1 MRINMNIQSIQGI
14 YVCTAK
20 GQKLNRVYHL
30 ITGDELKKQVID
42 YVSSDLNDK
51 QKGEHDMGVLSGS
64 ALIEDI
70 PYYVE
75 MDDIEENSYLYD
87 FKNVIT
93 QLINPEGAPPKVL
106 QLKKRGK
113 EKDEIENFEENEG
126 IKFFIIVCR
135 ESVYFLHVSRNATIK
150 NTPFLQMSVTKQS
163 TMIQVDRGVKFPQFI
178 TARLDRHSNNLF
190 VYDVDYFEAML
201 MMNENKKEKSKS
213 VVKKFKNGEYKV
225 SKEEYSV
232 KGLDERGVENNLFSS
247 KRAVR
252 RLAKYDEKIEHFEIS
267 KIEKAIQK
275 LDAKKQVRIDHDQ
288 KVIYVTPESAKT
300 FVGIIHNVIVE
311 RLISGKVEIII

>member
-1 MRINMNIQSIQGI
+1 MDIEKFQSL

-20 GQKLNRVYHL
+20 GQKLNRIYHL
-30 ITGDELKKQVID
+30 ITGDKLKEQVID
-42 YVSSDLNDK
+42 YVSSDLYEK
-51 QKGEHDMGVLSGS
+51 QKSESDMGFLSGS

-70 PYYVE
+70 PYFVE
-75 MDDIEENSYLYD
+75 MNDIKEDSYLND

-93 QLINPEGAPPKVL
+93 GLLNPEGTPPKVL

-113 EKDEIENFEENEG
+113 DKNEIENFEENEG
-126 IKFFIIVCR
+126 IKFFIIVCQ
-135 ESVYFLHVSRNATIK
+135 ESVYFLHVSRNAMIK
-150 NTPFLQMSVTKQS
+150 NTPFLKMSVTNQS

-178 TARLDRHSNNLF
+178 TARLDRNSNNLF
-190 VYDVDYFEAML
+190 VYEVDSFEAML

-213 VVKKFKNGEYKV
+213 VVKKFKNDQYKV

-232 KGLDERGVENNLFSS
+232 KGLDDKGVENNLFSS

-267 KIEKAIQK
+267 KIEKAIK
-275 LDAKKQVRIDHDQ
+275 RLDEKKQVRIDHE
-288 KVIYVTPESAKT
+288 KKAIYVTPDSAKT

>member
-1 MRINMNIQSIQGI
+1 MDIEKFQSL

-20 GQKLNRVYHL
+20 GQKLNRIYHL
-30 ITGDELKKQVID
+30 ITGDKLKEQVID
-42 YVSSDLNDK
+42 YVSSDLYEK
-51 QKGEHDMGVLSGS
+51 QKSESDMGFLSGS

-70 PYYVE
+70 PYFVE
-75 MDDIEENSYLYD
+75 MNDIKEDSYLND
-87 FKNVIT
+87 FKNVIIG
-93 QLINPEGAPPKVL
+93 LLNPEGTTPKVL

-113 EKDEIENFEENEG
+113 DKNEIENFEENEG
-126 IKFFIIVCR
+126 IKFFIIVGQ
-135 ESVYFLHVSRNATIK
+135 ESVYFLHVSRNAMIK
-150 NTPFLQMSVTKQS
+150 NIPFLKMSVTNQS

-178 TARLDRHSNNLF
+178 TARLDRNSNNLF
-190 VYDVDYFEAML
+190 VYEVDNFEAML

-213 VVKKFKNGEYKV
+213 VVKKFKNDQYKV

-232 KGLDERGVENNLFSS
+232 KGLDDKGVENNLFSS

-252 RLAKYDEKIEHFEIS
+252 RLAKYDEKIEHFEIG
-267 KIEKAIQK
+267 KIEKAIK
-275 LDAKKQVRIDHDQ
+275 RLDEKKQVRIDHE
-288 KVIYVTPESAKT
+288 KKAIYVTPDSAKT

>member
-1 MRINMNIQSIQGI
+1 MNIQSIQGI

-20 GQKLNRVYHL
+20 GQKLNRIYRLV
-30 ITGDELKKQVID
+30 TGDELKEQVIE
-42 YVSSDLNDK
+42 YVSDDLSEK
-51 QKGEHDMGVLSGS
+51 KESEGEMGVLSGS

-75 MDDIEENSYLYD
+75 MNVIDENSYLYD
-87 FKNVIT
+87 FKNVI
-93 QLINPEGAPPKVL
+93 LELLNPKGTPPKVI

-113 EKDEIENFEENEG
+113 EKDEIKNFEENEG
-126 IKFFIIVCR
+126 MKFFIIVCQ
-135 ESVYFLHVSRNATIK
+135 ESVYFLYVSRNALIK
-150 NTPFLQMSVTKQS
+150 NTPFLKMSVTQQS

-178 TARLDRHSNNLF
+178 TARLDRESNNLF
-190 VYDVDYFEAML
+190 VYNVDYFEAML

-213 VVKKFKNGEYKV
+213 VVKKFQNGHYKV

-232 KGLDERGVENNLFSS
+232 KGLDEKSVENNLFSS

-252 RLAKYDEKIEHFEIS
+252 RLAKYDEKIEHFEIG
-267 KIEKAIQK
+267 KIEKAIKK
-275 LDAKKQVRIDHDQ
+275 LDEKKQVRIDHDQ
-288 KVIYVTPESAKT
+288 KTIYVTPDSAKT